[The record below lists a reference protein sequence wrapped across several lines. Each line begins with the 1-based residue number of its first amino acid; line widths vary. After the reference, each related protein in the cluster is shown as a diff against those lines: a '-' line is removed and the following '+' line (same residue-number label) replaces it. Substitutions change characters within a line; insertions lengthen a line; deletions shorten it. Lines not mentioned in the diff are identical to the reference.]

1 MEEKGAERFMACR
14 RVLARSTGPRAVAR
28 ERVTHTMVTSLP
40 HHSTSHYHKCALSAT
55 IPFFRDN

>member
-28 ERVTHTMVTSLP
+28 VVRQSGVTPV
-40 HHSTSHYHKCALSAT
+40 
-55 IPFFRDN
+55 